1 MQNDQACAFHRNIE
15 YPGTHVEGDALHL
28 KFTGREPLSEDQVVT
43 WLKQL
48 ASGVA
53 FLHARGRSHSNLKPE
68 TVKIDREGVLVISGF
83 ETVTCESNR
92 SPGGASLYAS
102 YEKARGLA
110 YDGRD
115 DMWAVG
121 CILLEL
127 LLNRR

>member
-1 MQNDQACAFHRNIE
+1 MQNDKACVFHRNIE
-15 YPGTHVEGDALHL
+15 YPGAHVEGDALHV

-53 FLHARGRSHSNLKPE
+53 FLHAHGRSHSDLKSE
-68 TVKIDREGVLVISGF
+68 TIKIDREGVLIVSGF
-83 ETVTCESNR
+83 ESVNCDR
-92 SPGGASLYAS
+92 SQSRGAVSLYAS
-102 YEKARGLA
+102 YEKASGVPC
-110 YDGRD
+110 DGRD

-127 LLNRR
+127 LLNCR

>member
-68 TVKIDREGVLVISGF
+68 TIKIDREGVLVVSGF
-83 ETVTCESNR
+83 ESVNCDHV
-92 SPGGASLYAS
+92 PVSLYAS
-102 YEKARGLA
+102 YEKASGVPC
-110 YDGRD
+110 DGRD

-127 LLNRR
+127 LLNCR